1 IEIPHSNETII
12 FDYYKVKYSYAS
24 SHTITNK
31 VHFTQ
36 TGNPVVIP
44 SGSNTFATVTEYLP
58 KSVEYNQV
66 KVNFKY
72 KMNGSKFKEREDV
85 DNVTDHSLIGIAG
98 GILEKI
104 QVETKT
110 NNTVIKNFKLNT
122 GYFTSNNNENI
133 PQMWGEHN
141 TTRPVLFKRL
151 KLESIQEFLSDIR
164 YEFEYY
170 GELTNQF
177 LPPRFS
183 YKTDYWGMYNGKNN
197 TTELHDYTITEN
209 GKKHYY
215 PGADKSPDGIF
226 AKIGSLKKVF
236 LPTGGYQEFEYEL
249 DEFKNTD
256 DNTVFYP
263 VYDYEEKEY
272 ELFNES
278 FEYVSTTF
286 DDYIINI
293 TPPAPDYRI
302 GFNHIFSLSTNDEPE
317 LINNPND
324 LPQESH

>member
-1 IEIPHSNETII
+1 ATYGNGMNGYGGIVEHRDNYGYKIDFIEIPHSNETII

-122 GYFTSNNNENI
+122 GYF
-133 PQMWGEHN
+133 
-141 TTRPVLFKRL
+141 
-151 KLESIQEFLSDIR
+151 
-164 YEFEYY
+164 
-170 GELTNQF
+170 
-177 LPPRFS
+177 
-183 YKTDYWGMYNGKNN
+183 
-197 TTELHDYTITEN
+197 
-209 GKKHYY
+209 
-215 PGADKSPDGIF
+215 
-226 AKIGSLKKVF
+226 
-236 LPTGGYQEFEYEL
+236 
-249 DEFKNTD
+249 
-256 DNTVFYP
+256 
-263 VYDYEEKEY
+263 
-272 ELFNES
+272 
-278 FEYVSTTF
+278 
-286 DDYIINI
+286 
-293 TPPAPDYRI
+293 
-302 GFNHIFSLSTNDEPE
+302 
-317 LINNPND
+317 
-324 LPQESH
+324 